1 MTYIIQ
7 TPCNAPRPFFS
18 SPQLPNCYPQMDNA
32 IFNEITES
40 LKQAVAIKRGEL
52 APGRRFTV
60 TAPDAK
66 LVRETT
72 GLSQSEFAA
81 LLRISID
88 TLQNWEQ
95 HRRVPRGP
103 AAALLKLVQASPE
116 FVLKTLH
123 A

>member
-1 MTYIIQ
+1 MNQADRDGILQ
-7 TPCNAPRPFFS
+7 
-18 SPQLPNCYPQMDNA
+18 
-32 IFNEITES
+32 S

-52 APGRRFTV
+52 APGRRSTV
-60 TAPDAK
+60 TAPDVK
-66 LVRETT
+66 QVRETT